1 MARGRS
7 AYPGFRGT
15 IKLIGTGPR
24 GSRDLTFDEAREAM
38 TALLTGETTD
48 TQAGAFLLGMRVKG
62 ETAEELAGFAQALRE
77 GAEPLEAAGDR
88 PLVAC
93 SGAYDG
99 VAEAPHLSLAAA
111 ALAAGCGA
119 GVVMHCGTRLGPKYG
134 MTQADVL
141 AALGGT
147 PAPSPEESARMLE
160 ESGATLVYTPA
171 VLPGW
176 ERLAGVRD
184 EVGVRGPMHAA
195 ERLLAFF
202 GARRFVVGFTHS
214 AYAGKLLGA
223 LEHLGARRAV
233 AVRGIEGSDVLR
245 PGRPTAFD
253 FDGPLERPEEL
264 GARVEPDGGPEVSAE
279 LTRALLAGEIDG
291 PSARAVVISA
301 AVRLYAA
308 GVADLRHGIALADGA
323 LADGRGHA
331 ALEAM
336 VGA

>member
-38 TALLTGETTD
+38 AALLAGETTD

-62 ETAEELAGFAQALRE
+62 ETSEELAGFAQALRE
-77 GAEPLEAAGDR
+77 AAEPLEAAVDR

-111 ALAAGCGA
+111 ALAAACGA
-119 GVVMHCGTRLGPKYG
+119 GVVMHCGVRLGPKYG
-134 MTQADVL
+134 MTQGDVL
-141 AALGGT
+141 AALGGPQT
-147 PAPSPEESARMLE
+147 PAPEDSVRMFE
-160 ESGATLVYTPA
+160 ASGLTLVHTPA

-176 ERLAGVRD
+176 ERLAAVRD
-184 EVGVRGPMHAA
+184 EVGVRGPVHAA
-195 ERLLAFF
+195 ERLLTFF

-214 AYAGKLLGA
+214 SYSGKLLGA
-223 LEHLGARRAV
+223 LRHLGARRAI

-253 FDGPLERPEEL
+253 LDGPLELPEEL
-264 GARVEPDGGPEVSAE
+264 GVRVEPDGGPEVSAE
-279 LTRALLAGEIDG
+279 LTRGVLAGEVNG
-291 PSARAVVISA
+291 ASARAVAISA

-308 GVADLRHGIALADGA
+308 GVADLRHGIPLAERA
-323 LADGRGHA
+323 LADGRGRATLDALLA
-331 ALEAM
+331 A
-336 VGA
+336 